1 MKKLHLL
8 LVLCLFI
15 SICIN
20 AQENILKINTAQVNP
35 VRSSEYLG
43 TTKNLNNKIATASI
57 NDTLHYFYNKHYYR
71 NIANGT
77 PTSPNTQFYTLSA
90 PYPGALSISHCG
102 SIFLN
107 SSSLTVNGLEGIV
120 YKNTSAP
127 SQNVP
132 VKLYLCNLN
141 ALNLPIFP
149 PLDSITTNV
158 PNTPNGGIWVG
169 GNFTTPIVMNGKFAV
184 LFKNASTN
192 PLDTIRLFI
201 NNAST
206 PTSTVPIAQR
216 YGEGLGLMRITGNF
230 QITTN
235 TFGTGTDYEYI
246 VAPRVSFAYT
256 SSVTVL
262 TPSICINS
270 NGSFSNTTSN
280 VTIPMNILENR
291 QFNFNKFAN
300 VWGALSNSI
309 LPQTQPDSIYN
320 WTFSGSNTGSLTT
333 KNATAFFNIQG
344 IQQASLTVKY
354 KVSANA
360 GFYFSTNDVS
370 SANIFVTA
378 TLSPSLTISGTNT
391 ICAGGTTTLTASGN
405 PTFTWTIPSSNLPT
419 IIVSPTVNTIYAVSG
434 VNGACVGTQT
444 ILVSVFGIPI
454 VSVSGASAA
463 CVGNTITL
471 TAAGA
476 SSYSW
481 STSANTASI
490 AITSS
495 ISGVQSLTVV
505 GQNANCPGSS
515 FYVQNINFNSLP
527 NVSLS
532 VTNATMCTKA
542 TNGATV
548 ALIGTPPGG
557 VFSGNVTSLG
567 VFNPLTVGIFTANY
581 SYTNSLT
588 GCSKLATQQLVVT
601 NCTNLNN
608 QILNSNL
615 LIYPIPSIDGM
626 VYLENLDGR
635 NTLEVFS
642 LIGDLV
648 YKQITNSQTEML
660 NLLNYP
666 SGYYFVKIT
675 DSNGKSKAIKII
687 K

>member
-1 MKKLHLL
+1 MKKLLL
-8 LVLCLFI
+8 LSLFCLFI
-15 SICIN
+15 SIYIN
-20 AQENILKINTAQVNP
+20 AQENILKINSAQLNP
-35 VRSSEYLG
+35 NRSSEYLG
-43 TTKNLNNKIATASI
+43 LTKNLNNKITTASI

-102 SIFLN
+102 SAFLN

-120 YKNTSAP
+120 YKNPSAP

-149 PLDSITTNV
+149 PLDSVTTNV

-169 GNFTTPIVMNGKFAV
+169 GNFTTPIVLNGKFAV

-206 PTSTVPIAQR
+206 QTSTVPIAQR
-216 YGEGLGLMRITGNF
+216 YGEGLGLMRIGGNF

-280 VTIPMNILENR
+280 VTIPMNIVENR
-291 QFNFNKFAN
+291 QFNFNKFAR
-300 VWGALSNSI
+300 VWGALSNTI
-309 LPQTQPDSIYN
+309 LAQTQPDSIYN
-320 WTFSGSNTGSLTT
+320 WTFTGSNTGSLTT

-354 KVSANA
+354 KVSANG

-370 SANIFVTA
+370 SANIFVTT

-391 ICAGGTTTLTASGN
+391 ICAGGSTTLTASGN
-405 PTFTWTIPSSNLPT
+405 PTFTWTTPISNLPSVV
-419 IIVSPTVNTIYAVSG
+419 VSPSVNTIYSVSG

-444 ILVSVFGIPI
+444 ILVSVYGIPTI
-454 VSVSGASAA
+454 SVSGSSVA
-463 CVGNTITL
+463 CVGNTIVL
-471 TAAGA
+471 TATGA

-490 AITSS
+490 SLTSS

-527 NVSLS
+527 NVSLTVS
-532 VTNATMCTKA
+532 NATMCSKA
-542 TNGATV
+542 TNGSTI

-581 SYTNSLT
+581 SYTNTLT
-588 GCSKLATQQLVVT
+588 GCSKLASRQLVVT
-601 NCTNLNN
+601 NCTDLNN

-615 LIYPIPSIDGM
+615 LIYPNPSFEGI
-626 VYLENLDGR
+626 VYLENLDGT

-642 LIGDLV
+642 LIGDLL
-648 YKQITNSQTEML
+648 YKQITSSHSESL
-660 NLLNYP
+660 NLTNFS
-666 SGYYFVKIT
+666 SGYYFIKIT